1 LNIIKK
7 IKQGLNRVLMMKAT
21 KLIRFFPAFVGGYDE
36 KDNTYK
42 GEITDA
48 GKNG

>member
-7 IKQGLNRVLMMKAT
+7 IKQGLNRVLMMKLPT
-21 KLIRFFPAFVGGYDE
+21 DPVLSCFVGGYDE

-42 GEITDA
+42 GKITDA